1 MIMNDVLAYERLVQ
15 RVFQAILRQEF
26 VRNVDVQN
34 NVRLQGIAT
43 NHQIDLFWEFE
54 VGGINY
60 KTIIEAKDWNKPVS
74 QGALMKFKAI
84 LDDLPGQPRGILVS
98 RSGFQAG
105 ARRFASSNGIVLY
118 ELRKPTERDLRGR
131 VRALDFTFVSYHP
144 ITSNIALVHDE
155 KWRVSEA
162 IKLGLREVPRLD
174 LSLEPE
180 EARLLNEFG
189 DQIGTVKEITDSCY
203 PEGVQELVPTRTRHE
218 FNAPTFL
225 DTGRSDFPRLKLT
238 AVEAT
243 IAIESLTQEFGV
255 DVNELVHCIL
265 KDAFTGTI
273 RTVDHQFLNVT
284 QVD

>member
-1 MIMNDVLAYERLVQ
+1 MNDGLAYERLVQ
-15 RVFQAILRQEF
+15 RIFQAILTQKF
-26 VRNVDVQN
+26 VLNIDVRN
-34 NVRLQGIAT
+34 NVRLTGIIT
-43 NHQIDLFWEFE
+43 NHQVDVFWEFE
-54 VGGINY
+54 VGDINY
-60 KTIIEAKDWNKPVS
+60 KTVVEVKDWNQPVG
-74 QGALMKFKAI
+74 QGELMKFKAI

-131 VRALDFTFVSYHP
+131 VRAFDFTFVSYHP

-162 IKLGLREVPRLD
+162 VKLGLREVPRLD

-180 EARLLNEFG
+180 EARLLDEFG
-189 DQIGTVKEITDSCY
+189 DQIGTIKEITDSCY
-203 PEGVQELVPTRTRHE
+203 PEGLQELAPKRTRYE
-218 FNAPTFL
+218 FSAPTFL
-225 DTGRSDFPRLKLT
+225 DTGCSDFPRLKLT

-255 DVNELVHCIL
+255 DVNELVHCIF
-265 KDAFTGTI
+265 KDALTGDI